1 MDFLEITE
9 AETKKGTEIYPSF
22 IVDNKTKDLMIRGT
36 RPSDFRAV
44 WVEEKGLWSTDEQ
57 DLINLVDHELDKY
70 YEEHRG
76 KWERKPRILYMRR
89 GNNKMIDA
97 FHHYCRE
104 QMRDNSHPLDEKL
117 IFSDQKTTR
126 RDYASKKLGYPL
138 AEGSITAYDRII
150 STLYSEE
157 ERHKIE
163 WAIGA
168 IVHGDSKRIQKFMVF
183 YGPPK
188 SGKSTIINIIEKLFD
203 GYYCVFDAKS
213 LGSANA
219 QFALEPFRI
228 NPLVAIQHDGD
239 LSHIEDNTRLN
250 SIVSHEKMLVNE
262 KHKGQYEM
270 RFNCFLFMGTN
281 KPVRITDGKSGLL
294 RRLIDVT
301 PKGKEK
307 LPKKEYDA
315 LMKMIDFELGA
326 IAWHCQQVYLD
337 DPDYY
342 DDYVPLN
349 MLDASNDFYN
359 FILDKYYQY
368 KKDDSVALKT
378 AYDDYKAYCEIGNI
392 RPLKMNEF
400 KEELKNYFDKH
411 MDRITLD
418 DGTRIRNY
426 FTGFRYDKFE
436 EKWKKKGTANEKT
449 TNETWLKF
457 NCEKSLLD
465 DMLADSPAQYA
476 KEDGTPMKTWDSC
489 FTKLSSI
496 DTRKVHYVKVP
507 LEHIIIDFDIPDE
520 NGNKSFEKNLEA
532 ASKWP
537 PTYAELSKSGAGIHL
552 HYIYQGDPM
561 MLRDI
566 YSEHVEIKHVP
577 STGNLFALRRKLT
590 KCNDITVATLNTGL
604 PIREKKKVM
613 DFKSFTNDKALVTVI
628 KQNLKKQ
635 NVPGT
640 YNNIKLIYEDLEKAY
655 ESGMHYDVS
664 SMYDDIKEFAENSSN
679 HAAEAIKVVHKMKL
693 RSKDVIEEETA
704 NKEVID
710 ISGPEKP
717 IVFFD
722 VEVYPNLLL
731 ICWKYPGKDK
741 KVVRMYNPSPDE
753 VLNLITNFRLI
764 GFNCRRYDNHIL
776 YARSLGY
783 TLKKIYEISKG
794 IIEKDPNAFS
804 REAYDI
810 SYTDVYDYSSVKQS
824 LKRFEID
831 LGIPHKEMELDWN
844 KPVPE
849 ELWNK
854 VGDYCDNDV
863 IATEAVHY
871 ARKDDFTAREILA
884 DIAGMNVN
892 STTNTL
898 TTRIIFGT
906 ERDPQKEFNYR
917 NLAEPVSYERYA
929 EYKQLL
935 GDDYEFHVFDNFGL
949 PTYEVYKGGPLPD
962 GYSILPFFPGYK
974 FDAGKSTYLDQEI
987 GEGGR
992 VYSEP
997 GMYGEVWDADV
1008 TSMHPHSIWAE
1019 RLFGPKYSR
1028 KFYDLVDIRVA
1039 VKKAIKTGDFSD
1051 ASKLMD
1057 GKLAKWLTDADQAS
1071 GLANALKIAI
1081 NSVYGL
1087 TSAKFNNSF
1096 HDVRNKD
1103 NIVAKRGA
1111 LFMTLLKQ
1119 EVQKQGYQVC
1129 HIKTDSIKIP
1139 NWDEKIFDFVR
1150 KFGHE
1155 FGYNFE
1161 TEYEF
1166 DRFCLVNDAVYIAHD
1181 KNWEAAA
1188 KKDPEIAWKKG
1199 WDATGTQFQIPYVF
1213 KTLFAKADIEFKD
1226 MCETKQVT
1234 TSLYL
1239 DMDEDLPE
1247 GEHDYRF
1254 VGRVGQFCPIRPG
1267 MGGGRLVREA
1277 VDKEGNIKYDSA
1289 TGAKDY
1295 RWLESE
1301 DVRNSVYYK
1310 MDELYEIIDLGY
1322 YDRLVDQAVEDV
1334 SQYGDFDW
1342 FRDV

>member
-496 DTRKVHYVKVP
+496 DTKKVHYVKVP

-794 IIEKDPNAFS
+794 IIEKDPNAFF

-935 GDDYEFHVFDNFGL
+935 GDDYEFHIFDSNGL
-949 PTYEVYKGGPLPD
+949 PTYQTYNGGSLPD

-1188 KKDPEIAWKKG
+1188 KKNPEIAWKKG

-1254 VGRVGQFCPIRPG
+1254 VGRVGQFCPIKPG